1 MLLMEQF
8 EVPLFCKM
16 NGIDMLCMDISF
28 EDGGLT
34 GNIIDWKPFVMMLKK
49 LKKVLVRFR

>member
-1 MLLMEQF
+1 M
-8 EVPLFCKM
+8 PLFCKM